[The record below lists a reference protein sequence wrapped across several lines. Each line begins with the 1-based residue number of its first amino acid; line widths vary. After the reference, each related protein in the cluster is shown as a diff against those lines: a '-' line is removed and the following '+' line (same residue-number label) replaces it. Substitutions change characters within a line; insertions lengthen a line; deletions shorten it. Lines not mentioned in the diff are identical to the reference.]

1 MAIDIK
7 DSIKIMWHVVLALKF
22 LLLEIVW
29 LRFIRKIMQMEL
41 EFIILK
47 MEPNYLEILYK
58 ITFKG
63 KDLNYFVMGL
73 GKWKNIIKEI

>member
-1 MAIDIK
+1 MVIDIK
-7 DSIKIMWHVVLALKF
+7 DNIKIMWHVVLVLKF

-47 MEPNYLEILYK
+47 MESNYLEILYK
-58 ITFKG
+58 IAFKE
-63 KDLNYFVMGL
+63 KDLSCFVMGL